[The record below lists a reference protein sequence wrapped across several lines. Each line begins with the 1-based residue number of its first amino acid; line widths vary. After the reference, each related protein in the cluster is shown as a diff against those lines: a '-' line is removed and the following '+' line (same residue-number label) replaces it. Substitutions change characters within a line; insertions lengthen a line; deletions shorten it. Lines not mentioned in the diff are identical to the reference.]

1 MQFNNPQQLKPNVP
15 IKMENKYYRVYLT
28 PLKVYNCT
36 VPESLIGI
44 ETKNYLEIGHNR
56 FEFYPKY
63 TIWLNKRYIDNW
75 TYSHLSLM
83 ENLQYSKLI
92 KNNSILNKNNYSQRL
107 NIDTKYL
114 KSISYLF
121 PKK

>member
-1 MQFNNPQQLKPNVP
+1 MQFINPQQLTGFIKPNGP

-36 VPESLIGI
+36 VPERLIGI

-63 TIWLNKRYIDNW
+63 TIWLNKRYIDNL

-92 KNNSILNKNNYSQRL
+92 KNNSILNKKWR
-107 NIDTKYL
+107 
-114 KSISYLF
+114 
-121 PKK
+121 P